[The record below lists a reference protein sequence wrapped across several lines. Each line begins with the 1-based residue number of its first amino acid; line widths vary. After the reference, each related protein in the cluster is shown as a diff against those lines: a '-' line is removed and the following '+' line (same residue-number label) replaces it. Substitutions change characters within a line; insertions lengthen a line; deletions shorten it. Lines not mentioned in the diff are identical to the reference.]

1 MVRLFQIF
9 IYSKYLQKGAQ
20 SVLGTDS
27 AFLRQP
33 DQGGTESFAAAADV
47 CLWHFSCGLYLEN
60 R

>member
-1 MVRLFQIF
+1 MVHLFQIL

-33 DQGGTESFAAAADV
+33 GQGGTESFAVATDD
-47 CLWHFSCGLYLEN
+47 CLWHLSCGLYLEK
-60 R
+60 